1 MELDLKSVRA
11 IPRVAAQVGTP
22 PSSVSHLFPRLF
34 RDKGVE
40 QQLRSPCRLIQRL
53 PPQHIPASRNCR
65 IGVRIRPAQGYPLG
79 VVSDGRYENVSFTM
93 AAGDRLTLYTDG
105 LLEARNAAREL
116 FGFDRVRNLI
126 ATSPDADA
134 ASDAAVAFGQD
145 DDITVLTVTR
155 VVGTESAALTVANE
169 IVSSPA

>member
-1 MELDLKSVRA
+1 
-11 IPRVAAQVGTP
+11 
-22 PSSVSHLFPRLF
+22 
-34 RDKGVE
+34 
-40 QQLRSPCRLIQRL
+40 
-53 PPQHIPASRNCR
+53 
-65 IGVRIRPAQGYPLG
+65 
-79 VVSDGRYENVSFTM
+79 M

-126 ATSPDADA
+126 ATNPDAHA
-134 ASDAAVAFGQD
+134 ASQAAVAFGQD

>member
-1 MELDLKSVRA
+1 
-11 IPRVAAQVGTP
+11 
-22 PSSVSHLFPRLF
+22 
-34 RDKGVE
+34 
-40 QQLRSPCRLIQRL
+40 LIQRL
-53 PPQHIPASRNCR
+53 LPNTFLRREIAKS
-65 IGVRIRPAQGYPLG
+65 GVRIRPAQGYPLG

-155 VVGTESAALTVANE
+155 VAGTESAALTVANE